1 MKSAAADSA
10 LNKITNC
17 RKNIESTLKLQDL
30 AILQEFNKR
39 DEEANV
45 TLEKLTQE
53 RDKQEEYQLK
63 YPPLSLDFEEFED

>member
-17 RKNIESTLKLQDL
+17 RKNIENTLKLEEL

-39 DEEANV
+39 DEEANN
-45 TLEKLTQE
+45 TLEKLN
-53 RDKQEEYQLK
+53 L
-63 YPPLSLDFEEFED
+63 